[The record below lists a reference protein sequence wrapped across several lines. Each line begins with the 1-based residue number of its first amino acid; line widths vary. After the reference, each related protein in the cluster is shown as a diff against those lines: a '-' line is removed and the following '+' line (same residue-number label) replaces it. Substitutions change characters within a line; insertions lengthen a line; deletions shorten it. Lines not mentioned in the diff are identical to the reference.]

1 MNNPRVFDYQHYEL
15 LNRAR
20 GRVVRELLDQLSQ
33 SLRLR
38 TAVDVGC
45 GLGYFSEM
53 LNSLGLQ
60 VVGADGRKENAEEAS
75 RRVPTVNFHTM
86 NAEDI
91 EIRSLGIF
99 DLCFCFGLLY
109 HLENPFIAIRHLH
122 AMTRSLLL
130 VEGLIY
136 PGDEPIMGLVE
147 ETPFEDQGLRHYAFY
162 PTEACLVKMMY
173 LAGFANVYRIA
184 KAPDHP
190 GYSRR
195 GEAPK
200 KRTILGGFTRAFDL
214 FSACAGCR
222 TCQCDKTVGRASGKQ
237 DDDIEASCVCNQ
249 TASPEG
255 RVDQKVC
262 ARKMSET

>member
-200 KRTILGGFTRAFDL
+200 KRTILAASHEPLTCSLLVRVAEPA
-214 FSACAGCR
+214 SAIKPWVEP
-222 TCQCDKTVGRASGKQ
+222 QENKTTTSKL
-237 DDDIEASCVCNQ
+237 
-249 TASPEG
+249 
-255 RVDQKVC
+255 RVFATKPLPQKVESIK
-262 ARKMSET
+262 RFVRGK